1 MHAQYDEAHRQEV
14 CCAPLPA
21 ADIGS
26 SSRGS
31 SQRPAGDP
39 RRSPVPGN
47 GGLWCRSVG
56 SISRVERRGE
66 AAEHRRSDCPEEV
79 ARMQPRVPPTMAAE
93 QAGVSKIGSWW
104 RLALGPPGGESGVAD
119 DMAPAQRKVHGAQG
133 RAGSPTGPGG
143 SGLAG
148 SRRPWRSEV
157 GPVFIVYKQAA
168 NGREAR
174 RHTSCQ
180 ANTPAHCATHP

>member
-1 MHAQYDEAHRQEV
+1 
-14 CCAPLPA
+14 
-21 ADIGS
+21 
-26 SSRGS
+26 
-31 SQRPAGDP
+31 
-39 RRSPVPGN
+39 
-47 GGLWCRSVG
+47 
-56 SISRVERRGE
+56 
-66 AAEHRRSDCPEEV
+66 
-79 ARMQPRVPPTMAAE
+79 
-93 QAGVSKIGSWW
+93 
-104 RLALGPPGGESGVAD
+104 
-119 DMAPAQRKVHGAQG
+119 MAPAQRKVHGAQG

-180 ANTPAHCATHP
+180 ANTPAHCATHPKKPITPCYAALWRLRAQYIKKKANQKSKMRRKERSPLLA

>member
-1 MHAQYDEAHRQEV
+1 MHAHYDEAHRQEV

-47 GGLWCRSVG
+47 GGLWRRSVG
-56 SISRVERRGE
+56 SISRVERREE

-104 RLALGPPGGESGVAD
+104 RLASVPPVGEGGVATR
-119 DMAPAQRKVHGAQG
+119 AQEPLANFTRMVLLEVGLRSSSGGACWNQG
-133 RAGSPTGPGG
+133 RYCPFDQRRR
-143 SGLAG
+143 
-148 SRRPWRSEV
+148 SRCHHMP
-157 GPVFIVYKQAA
+157 
-168 NGREAR
+168 
-174 RHTSCQ
+174 
-180 ANTPAHCATHP
+180 

>member
-21 ADIGS
+21 ADIRS

-47 GGLWCRSVG
+47 GGLWRRSVG

-104 RLALGPPGGESGVAD
+104 RLAVVPPGVEGGVATLSD
-119 DMAPAQRKVHGAQG
+119 SLTVGVQQLQQLSSERSRVPGV
-133 RAGSPTGPGG
+133 RAGTRGAEEGEPGQRLQPQRQG
-143 SGLAG
+143 S
-148 SRRPWRSEV
+148 
-157 GPVFIVYKQAA
+157 
-168 NGREAR
+168 EAV
-174 RHTSCQ
+174 SC
-180 ANTPAHCATHP
+180 AKSGAL

>member
-47 GGLWCRSVG
+47 GGLWRRSVG

-104 RLALGPPGGESGVAD
+104 RLAVGPPGGVRLVALLCLTYQKNQRHCVFFAKKPCSGCVFWYPSACAPRARVA
-119 DMAPAQRKVHGAQG
+119 P
-133 RAGSPTGPGG
+133 PLPF
-143 SGLAG
+143 L
-148 SRRPWRSEV
+148 
-157 GPVFIVYKQAA
+157 
-168 NGREAR
+168 
-174 RHTSCQ
+174 
-180 ANTPAHCATHP
+180 